1 MSVTEF
7 NFLPCVVIQIE
18 TAIYLLSVLGTEYL
32 RIFRERC
39 IARCRTTLEQEV
51 RMETQ
56 TGLPHATGFGERFHR
71 CLFYQKERSALGTL
85 LYMRILRMIGIVG

>member
-1 MSVTEF
+1 MSQHASR
-7 NFLPCVVIQIE
+7 PM
-18 TAIYLLSVLGTEYL
+18 L
-32 RIFRERC
+32 RYRE
-39 IARCRTTLEQEV
+39 EV